1 MKKIISLLV
10 ALTIFSSFHAAAAPL
25 YSKTSEEI
33 ITDGVMLKNVQR
45 FYGNYALN
53 ISLVTADLKNK
64 NLSFELL
71 KNSGGSD
78 KTDTV
83 MNLAKGEE
91 NTVAAINGDFF
102 SHYKGNQS
110 FSLGIEIKDS
120 ELLQS
125 HINTDMAAGFLK
137 ENVLSLSYISFDAEI
152 TSPDGTKMPIA
163 HINKPT
169 DYYGAV
175 LMYTPEFNGAVSP
188 FLPEGI
194 TAITVIEDIVTAKGI
209 SMGGTIPIPENGY
222 ILAIDDNMTPF
233 LDSKFNIGDYVKTE
247 IRITPSASG
256 VETAFGGGTLL
267 LKDGQKTKVTHDVG
281 GNNPRSVIGT
291 NNDGTVIYMMSVDGR
306 QSVSRGVTLST
317 LADICLE
324 MGMVNAINLDG
335 GGSTAMVGT
344 TLENQSL
351 HKFNSP
357 SENRKVINALAIT
370 NNAERGE
377 AIGVLCQ
384 AEAPSVLSGDSV
396 KIKVTPYDKNYN
408 APSKVSGTV
417 SWSVPDGKGYVKD
430 NIYYPTGNG
439 EVTVDAYYNGKKT
452 DSFTV
457 NVIGEVTGIVA
468 EEKYDL
474 TSSKEA
480 LLAGN
485 IKVFDE
491 HGNIAAVNDITLLN
505 PSYNANLLQLSGGKV
520 KMIRDGAAILT
531 LSHSG
536 AKRDIKIVSG
546 DFDTDMAPPITTDS
560 LNVKK
565 SGGFTFDI
573 FSSSKMDT
581 LFDRLMYAHA
591 MDILAKA
598 DVSSV
603 VGGEKPAVL
612 TPEIPPVIAGNYIER
627 SFSHSKIVSLQLA
640 DSVVSR
646 GTQWEKLSEVLNSS
660 QKNVFIVLDK
670 EPSFLTDIDRDAF
683 YSMLSDAAKKK
694 NIFVISSGGENF
706 CRIEDGVRYFT
717 VANVRDE
724 SSMVKSVGNSCY
736 LTFNITDSGTVT
748 YNFNKLF
755 N

>member
-1 MKKIISLLV
+1 MKKIISLLTV
-10 ALTIFSSFHAAAAPL
+10 FVILFSFHAAAAPL
-25 YSKTSEEI
+25 YSATSEELV
-33 ITDGVMLKNVQR
+33 TSGVMLKNVQR
-45 FYGNYALN
+45 FYGDYALN

-64 NLSFELL
+64 NLGFELL

-102 SHYKGNQS
+102 SNYKGNQS
-110 FSLGIEIKDS
+110 FSLGIEVKDS
-120 ELLQS
+120 KLLQS

-137 ENVLSLSYISFDAEI
+137 DNVLSLSYISFEAEI

-194 TAITVIEDIVTAKGI
+194 TAVTVVEDIVTAKGI

-222 ILAIDDNMTPF
+222 ILAINDNMTPF

-247 IRITPSASG
+247 IRITPSIDG
-256 VETAFGGGTLL
+256 TETAFGGGTLL
-267 LKDGQKTKVTHDVG
+267 LKDGQKTAITHDVG

-324 MGMVNAINLDG
+324 MGMANAINLDG

-370 NNAERGE
+370 NNAEKGE
-377 AIGVLCQ
+377 AVGVLCK
-384 AEAPSVLSGDSV
+384 AESKNVLSGDSV

-408 APSKVSGTV
+408 APSQVSGTV
-417 SWSVPDGKGYVKD
+417 SWNVPEGRGYVM
-430 NIYYPTGNG
+430 NNLYYPSGSG

-457 NVIGEVTGIVA
+457 NVIGEVTGIIA
-468 EEKYDL
+468 EDKYDL
-474 TSSKEA
+474 TSSKETVLKGA
-480 LLAGN
+480 V
-485 IKVFDE
+485 KVFDKN
-491 HGNIAAVNDITLLN
+491 GNTATVNDITLLN
-505 PSYNANLLQLSGGKV
+505 PSYNKNLVSLSDGRV
-520 KMIRDGAAILT
+520 KALKDGASLLT

-536 AKRDIKIVSG
+536 ARRSIKLVSG
-546 DFDTDMAPPITTDS
+546 DFDIDTAAPITTDT
-560 LNVKK
+560 LHTDK
-565 SGGFTFDI
+565 SGDFTFDI

-581 LFDRLMYAHA
+581 LFDRLIYAHA
-591 MDILAKA
+591 MDILTKA

-603 VGGEKPAVL
+603 VGGEKPAAL

-627 SFSHSKIVSLQLA
+627 SFSHSRIVSLQLA
-640 DSVVSR
+640 DSTISR
-646 GTQWEKLSEVLNSS
+646 GTQWQKLSEVLSSS
-660 QKNVFIVLDK
+660 QKNVFVVLDK
-670 EPSFLTDIDRDAF
+670 EPSFLSEIDRNAF

-694 NIFVISSGGENF
+694 NIFVISSGDENF

-717 VANVRDE
+717 VANIRNE
-724 SSMVKSVGNSCY
+724 SSIVKAVANTCY
-736 LTFNITDSGTVT
+736 LTFNIADSGAVT

-755 N
+755 K

>member
-1 MKKIISLLV
+1 MKKIISLLA

-25 YSKTSEEI
+25 YSSTSEEI

-45 FYGNYALN
+45 FYGDYALN
-53 ISLVTADLKNK
+53 INLVTADLKNGD
-64 NLSFELL
+64 LGFELL
-71 KNSGGSD
+71 KSSGGSD

-110 FSLGIEIKDS
+110 FSLGIEIKDTQ
-120 ELLQS
+120 LLQS
-125 HINTDMAAGFLK
+125 HINADMAAGFLK
-137 ENVLSLSYISFDAEI
+137 DNVLSLSYISFEAEI

-188 FLPEGI
+188 YLPEGI
-194 TAITVIEDIVTAKGI
+194 TAVTVIEDTVTAKGI
-209 SMGGTIPIPENGY
+209 SLGGTIPIPENGY

-233 LDSKFNIGDYVKTE
+233 LDSKFDIGDNVETH
-247 IRITPSASG
+247 IRITPSADG

-267 LKDGQKTKVTHDVG
+267 LSGGQKTAITHDVG

-291 NNDGTVIYMMSVDGR
+291 NKDGTVIYMMSVDGR

-335 GGSTAMVGT
+335 GGSTAMVGK

-377 AIGVLCQ
+377 ATGVFCQ
-384 AEAPSVLSGDSV
+384 TEASSVLSGDSV

-408 APSKVSGTV
+408 APSRTTGTV
-417 SWSVPDGKGYVKD
+417 SFRVPEGKGYVEN
-430 NIYYPTGNG
+430 NIYYPSGSG

-457 NVIGEVTGIVA
+457 NVIGEVTGIIA

-480 LLAGN
+480 VLKGAV
-485 IKVFDE
+485 KVFDKN
-491 HGNIAAVNDITLLN
+491 GNTAAVNDITLLN
-505 PSYNANLLQLSGGKV
+505 PSYNTNLVKLSDGKV
-520 KMIRDGAAILT
+520 KAVRDGASLLT
-531 LSHSG
+531 FSYGG
-536 AKRDIKIVSG
+536 ARRSIKIVSG
-546 DFDTDMAPPITTDS
+546 DFDTDAIPPVTTDS
-560 LNVKK
+560 LNSKK

-573 FSSSKMDT
+573 FSSSKMGT
-581 LFDRLMYAHA
+581 LFDRLIYASA

-598 DVSSV
+598 DVSAV
-603 VGGEKPAVL
+603 VGGEKPVGL

-627 SFSHSKIVSLQLA
+627 SFSHSKIVSLQFA
-640 DSVVSR
+640 DSTLSR
-646 GTQWEKLSEVLNSS
+646 GTQWQKLSQVLNSS
-660 QKNVFIVLDK
+660 QKNVFVVLDK
-670 EPSFLTDIDRDAF
+670 EPSFLTEIDRDAF

-694 NIFVISSGGENF
+694 NIFVISSGNENF
-706 CRIEDGVRYFT
+706 CRIENGVRYFT
-717 VANVRDE
+717 VADVRDE
-724 SSMVKSVGNSCY
+724 TSIVKSVGNTCY
-736 LTFNITDSGTVT
+736 LTFNITDSGEAT

>member
-1 MKKIISLLV
+1 MRKIISLLT
-10 ALTIFSSFHAAAAPL
+10 AFIIFSSFQAAAAPL
-25 YSKTSEEI
+25 YTNTSEEI
-33 ITDGVMLKNVQR
+33 VTDGVMLKNVQR
-45 FYGNYALN
+45 FYGDYALN
-53 ISLVTADLKNK
+53 ISCVTADLKNK
-64 NLSFELL
+64 NLGFKLL

-78 KTDTV
+78 KKDTV

-91 NTVAAINGDFF
+91 NAITAINGDFF
-102 SHYKGNQS
+102 SDYKGDQS
-110 FSLGIEIKDS
+110 FSLGIEVKDS
-120 ELLQS
+120 KLLQS
-125 HINTDMAAGFLK
+125 HINADMAAGFLK
-137 ENVLSLSYISFDAEI
+137 DNVLSLSYVSFEAEI

-188 FLPEGI
+188 YLPAGI
-194 TAITVIEDIVTAKGI
+194 TAVTVIEDTVTAKGT
-209 SMGGTIPIPENGY
+209 SLGGTIPIPENGY

-233 LDSKFNIGDYVKTE
+233 LEPKFNIGDDVKTE
-247 IRITPSASG
+247 IRITPSIDD
-256 VETAFGGGTLL
+256 VDTAFGGGTLL
-267 LKDGQKTKVTHDVG
+267 LKDGQKTAITHDVG

-306 QSVSRGVTLST
+306 QSVSRGVTLSV

-344 TLENQSL
+344 TLENQTL

-370 NNAERGE
+370 NNAESGD
-377 AIGVLCQ
+377 ATGIFCQ
-384 AEAPSVLSGDSV
+384 AENKSVLSGDSV
-396 KIKVTPYDKNYN
+396 KIKVTPYDENYN
-408 APSKVSGTV
+408 APSKSTGTV
-417 SWSVPDGKGYVKD
+417 SWGVPEGKGYVKD
-430 NIYYPTGNG
+430 NIYYPSGSG

-457 NVIGEVTGIVA
+457 NVIGEVTGIIA

-480 LLAGN
+480 VLKGN
-485 IKVFDE
+485 VKVFDKR
-491 HGNIAAVNDITLLN
+491 GNVAAVNDIMLLN
-505 PSYNANLLQLSGGKV
+505 PSYNTSLLQLSDGKL
-520 KMIRDGAAILT
+520 KASGDGASLLT

-536 AKRDIKIVSG
+536 AQRSIKIVSG
-546 DFDTDMAPPITTDS
+546 AFDIDTAPSVTTDS
-560 LNVKK
+560 LHSQK

-581 LFDRLMYAHA
+581 LFDRLIYARA

-598 DVSSV
+598 DVSAV
-603 VGGEKPAVL
+603 VGGEKPASL

-640 DSVVSR
+640 DSTIAR
-646 GTQWEKLSEVLNSS
+646 GTQWQKLSGVLNSP
-660 QKNVFIVLDK
+660 QKNIFVVLDK
-670 EPSFLTDIDRDAF
+670 EPSFLTQIDRDAF
-683 YSMLSDAAKKK
+683 YTMLSKAAKEK
-694 NIFVISSGGENF
+694 NVFVISSGDENF

-717 VANVRDE
+717 VANIRDE
-724 SSMVKSVGNSCY
+724 NTIVKSVENSCY
-736 LTFNITDSGTVT
+736 LTFNIDDSGAVT

-755 N
+755 Y